1 MKRLSILTILVFLWF
16 TSMPGA
22 TESSIRIGLTPV
34 MLDDELHILN
44 SWRNYLEQQLNRPVN
59 FVQRSSYREI
69 TDMLLRDDLDVAWV
83 CGLPY
88 VESQD
93 RLNLVATPIYQGAPL
108 YRSYQ
113 ITSNKQQAKS
123 WSDLEG
129 VTFAYV
135 DPDSNSGY
143 LYPNYAMMRK
153 QLEPDRMFRR
163 SFFAKAHRNA
173 VEAVTEGLADA
184 AAVDGYIWDTL
195 ARDNPALVQKT
206 QIVERS
212 AFFGFPP
219 FVARIGFHQQDTVAF
234 RSALVEMSNSSE
246 GREILELLNIDGFM
260 FTAPSLY
267 QSIADMA
274 QTAGRLP

>member
-1 MKRLSILTILVFLWF
+1 MKRLTVLTVLVLLWP
-16 TSMPGA
+16 SMLSA

-34 MLDDELHILN
+34 MLDDEPYILN
-44 SWRNYLEQQLNRPVN
+44 SWRDYLEQQLDRPVK

-69 TDMLLRDDLDVAWV
+69 TDMLLRGGLDVAWI

-93 RLNLVATPIYQGAPL
+93 RFNLVATPVYQGEPL
-108 YRSYQ
+108 YRSYL
-113 ITSNKQQAKS
+113 IASNKEKIKS

-143 LYPNYAMMRK
+143 LYPNYAMMRE
-153 QLEPDRMFRR
+153 QLEPGRMFRK

-173 VEAVTEGLADA
+173 IEAVAEGLADA

-195 ARDNPALVQKT
+195 ERDNPELVQKT
-206 QIVERS
+206 EIVERS
-212 AFFGFPP
+212 ESFGFPP
-219 FVARIGFHQQDTVAF
+219 FVARATLPQEYTVAF
-234 RSALVEMSNSSE
+234 RSALVEMSNNSK
-246 GREILELLNIDGFM
+246 GQEILGLLNIDGFM
-260 FTAPSLY
+260 VTVPSLY
-267 QSIADMA
+267 QGIADMA
-274 QTAGRLP
+274 QSVGRLP